1 VLMAT
6 YFIGYCYV
14 NKYFLIFKEK
24 LIIFLL
30 IFYLYININSFFGYL
45 PLVSFK
51 SALPYIRMILF
62 SVFVCFLLIRIA
74 NLKRIIFFSFLLSY
88 LILFIDSLIQLTLG
102 QNILGF
108 PMVDGRIASLFRD
121 KLVMGSYVSRTLPIL
136 IAISYF
142 ESFKYRNFFR
152 DVSILLGII
161 LVFFSAERI
170 SFIYLITTI
179 FLYLILLNN
188 KKKLFLCLGLL
199 VSIFF
204 VLNALK
210 PSSFERLYK
219 HTLLQMKNTN
229 FYGFSERHEMH
240 IITAYRMFLEKKFI
254 GHGIN
259 SFRHLCDKDP
269 YSTEDLIIQNNQILS
284 PINGYYYLKKK
295 FIGGDALAYFVPEKN
310 KLEFEKY
317 SDNLQ
322 DALASNDV
330 LKIRLASESF
340 DLFLKKNNLLQPYA
354 IRQIILKSINSPS
367 PVKKG
372 DFVIS
377 NSEFKNGCS
386 THPHN
391 FHLQILSELGLFG
404 YIFFLIFFIY
414 LIFIFFKSFVVI
426 ISKKSNILNKNYN
439 LFKIFIILAL
449 IQSLFPLAPSGNFFN
464 NWLSVFLYFK
474 LGFLLTFYNY
484 NRK

>member
-1 VLMAT
+1 MDKDKTSYKNDIKYNFFFKFLFFLFPFFLISGPFLPDLLVVLMAT

-30 IFYLYININSFFGYL
+30 IFYLYININSFFAYL

-88 LILFIDSLIQLTLG
+88 LILFIDSLIQLSLG

-108 PMVDGRIASLFRD
+108 PIVNDRIASLFRD

-161 LVFFSAERI
+161 LVFFSAERV
-170 SFIYLITTI
+170 SFIYLIMTI

-188 KKKLFLCLGLL
+188 KKKFFLYLGLL
-199 VSIFF
+199 VTIFF
-204 VLNALK
+204 LLNALK
-210 PSSFERLYK
+210 PSSFERLQK
-219 HTLLQMKNTN
+219 HTLLQMKTTN
-229 FYGFSERHEMH
+229 FFVFSERHEMH
-240 IITAYRMFLEKKFI
+240 ILTAYRMFLEKKFI

-259 SFRHLCDKDP
+259 SFRHLCDKEP
-269 YSTEDLIIQNNQILS
+269 YSTKDLIIQKNQKFS
-284 PINGYYYLKKK
+284 PINGYYYLKKN
-295 FIGGDALAYFVPEKN
+295 FIGGENLAYFILEKN

-317 SDNLQ
+317 SENLQ
-322 DALASNDV
+322 DALASKDDS
-330 LKIRLASESF
+330 KIHLAQESF
-340 DLFLKKNNLLQPYA
+340 DLF
-354 IRQIILKSINSPS
+354 
-367 PVKKG
+367 
-372 DFVIS
+372 
-377 NSEFKNGCS
+377 
-386 THPHN
+386 
-391 FHLQILSELGLFG
+391 
-404 YIFFLIFFIY
+404 
-414 LIFIFFKSFVVI
+414 
-426 ISKKSNILNKNYN
+426 SKKI
-439 LFKIFIILAL
+439 
-449 IQSLFPLAPSGNFFN
+449 
-464 NWLSVFLYFK
+464 
-474 LGFLLTFYNY
+474 
-484 NRK
+484 